1 MNNWHVEDA
10 LIKMSEKVEVIFE
23 EVYHVY
29 ETTEKGSCWV
39 QRRCVHRETGRQF
52 SVKIVDVAKIAT
64 SASLDIE
71 DIKRE
76 ATICHSLKHSH
87 IVELL
92 ETYSSEG
99 ILYMVFEFM
108 EGSDLFMEVV
118 SRACAGF
125 VYSETVASYYMRQ
138 ILSAV
143 RYCHQRDVIHRDIR
157 PHCVLLAT
165 KDTSAPVKLYG
176 FSHAIRLD
184 EQISLTQHQKRVDG
198 NGMNGCHFSAPEVL
212 RGLGYGKPS
221 DIWSCGVLL
230 YTLLCGSL
238 PFNGTGDR
246 LEELI
251 CRTKYVMSGP
261 IWDAVSSSAKD
272 LVSKMLV
279 HNPLD
284 RYTAV
289 QLLEHPWIR
298 QRDTHAPSEHLH
310 ATVEQ
315 LYRFNTCRK
324 LKGLV
329 LSAVSSEKWL
339 TLSLC
344 VSSPINDNNNDV
356 DLEQTTANHRL
367 EEFLSNRAVS
377 VIIESLDDL
386 ECLSDPNYDPVMLD
400 NLFTE
405 QRFISLLQLYDKIH
419 QQCLL
424 PPRDL
429 PDEDASLIAQE
440 GDVEGWALRM
450 TIKLYHTCVIHHIR
464 CLFRFRCHQFV
475 DASTF
480 NQIAEWIEETPL
492 GLTPE
497 MEELHSILSKP
508 YLRSLLQ
515 AHDVVAHEI
524 FGDGAVPLTPPPQT
538 ATLTTTLSSSTGG
551 CLGGLGGT
559 LEGALPI
566 AFGSGIGLGAISG
579 IGGVGGTPLQM
590 NGGIGMSPLG
600 AVAGRSDV
608 RRLQSSGTTSPE
620 GLLDDNDP
628 TNITTGQQQ
637 NQQQQQQHIT
647 RIRLVQFQKN
657 TDEPMGITLKVDE
670 EGRCIVARIMH
681 GGMIHKQAT
690 LHVGDE
696 IIEINGISVANQT
709 VESLQR
715 LLRDARGSVTFKIVP
730 TFRSVPP
737 LATSG
742 LPQTEMYIKCM
753 FNYDPIDDELIP
765 CTQAG
770 ISFRIGQILQVINKE
785 DANWWQVR
793 KCSPEG
799 PSGLVPSP
807 ELQEWRLT
815 QTALEN
821 AKNDKYGHH
830 RDSTNCSIF
839 RKRKKEKEKQL
850 AAKRALADDMDL
862 SCYEEVMK
870 VPAFRRNT
878 LVLLGAHGVG
888 RRHIKN
894 TLIGGNPER
903 YAYPIPHTTRP
914 QRRGEEN
921 GHHYFFVHQD
931 EMLRDIATNQYLEY
945 GGHEGA
951 MYGTKLDTIRRI
963 INSGKMA
970 ILDVEPQALKM
981 LRCAEFTP
989 FVVFIAAPPLGTL
1002 HDVDGSL
1009 ERLNRE
1015 STQLANTFGRWFDL
1029 TIVNS
1034 DIGDTIHQLREAAEL
1049 IHLQEQWVPVTWVYR

>member
-1 MNNWHVEDA
+1 
-10 LIKMSEKVEVIFE
+10 MSEKVEVIFE

-29 ETTEKGSCWV
+29 ETTEN
-39 QRRCVHRETGRQF
+39 
-52 SVKIVDVAKIAT
+52 
-64 SASLDIE
+64 
-71 DIKRE
+71 
-76 ATICHSLKHSH
+76 
-87 IVELL
+87 
-92 ETYSSEG
+92 
-99 ILYMVFEFM
+99 M

-440 GDVEGWALRM
+440 
-450 TIKLYHTCVIHHIR
+450 
-464 CLFRFRCHQFV
+464 
-475 DASTF
+475 
-480 NQIAEWIEETPL
+480 IAEWIEETPL

-637 NQQQQQQHIT
+637 NQQQQHIT

-742 LPQTEMYIKCM
+742 LPQTEQYHHHHHHQQHQNFNHLASSAMYIKCM